1 MPSFGSQLT
10 YRHTSYTAAAPFSKK
25 RDLPYLPRGPG
36 KGDAAGRPWQGCH
49 NSEVPLPVRLAN
61 TAGLRLKSVDGREQV
76 SLSAV
81 LSSRLIC
88 QIRSEACGDRSNSLM
103 LLSWR
108 RAPCRYHTAFV
119 PETPYIQF
127 SSFNE
132 ESWKIVLHLSPKNVA
147 VYLYLSPPTERS
159 FLILFIADEIDTEI
173 RCCPTASTS
182 AICCCVKPPIQY
194 IQRRLNCFSV
204 RWPFMRITV
213 SAV

>member
-1 MPSFGSQLT
+1 MTLLASAFMTTSFLSITAPRLTTRIIAWHRKAHKDTAVVPSFGSQLT
-10 YRHTSYTAAAPFSKK
+10 YRPSSDTAAAPFSKI
-25 RDLPYLPRGPG
+25 DLPYLPRGPG

-119 PETPYIQF
+119 PETPYI
-127 SSFNE
+127 
-132 ESWKIVLHLSPKNVA
+132 
-147 VYLYLSPPTERS
+147 
-159 FLILFIADEIDTEI
+159 
-173 RCCPTASTS
+173 
-182 AICCCVKPPIQY
+182 
-194 IQRRLNCFSV
+194 
-204 RWPFMRITV
+204 
-213 SAV
+213 